1 MNFVKTLIF
10 SAALLSFSF
19 PNAFAQN
26 LEEKVRPDLACRYID
41 LKMKEEPF
49 KSGLTGVLAVTLD
62 GDTLI
67 SRNSLGKMI
76 PASNTKLISTGLAIH
91 GLGAGYRFTTRIGY
105 TGHISDGT
113 LHGDLYIIGGG
124 DPTLASGDKM
134 APERDSLFS
143 MWKMALTRKG
153 IRRINGRII
162 GDGRFF
168 DGPIE
173 NDNWSYNDLGTDY
186 GAGCN
191 GLCFNRNIQTY
202 RALPTSIGSP
212 ASVSVT
218 YPQMPWM
225 EFRNRSVTSAAGSGD
240 NLYLFT
246 TDLSTTAE
254 MRGSLAIDK
263 GERKESCSNKYG
275 ALTCAWQF
283 AEYLKVNDIHAERVA
298 DIDNAGRIRTAPSWR
313 KPSQKGL
320 VVEGL
325 APAQEKITVIGKFL
339 SPTIK
344 EIAAVTN
351 DRSDNFYA
359 ETLIRILAKERTG
372 SASYDSCRVVIKR
385 ELDSLGVD
393 SGYGIQMVDG
403 SGLAR
408 HNYIAPDFFCRFL
421 RAMSMSPAGKSYF
434 NTLAGPGTG
443 TMRYSMKNQAG
454 DLRQRIKMKSG
465 SMNGVVCFSGYILP
479 TAKNR
484 AEPSEGSFLPK
495 NTIVFSIMTNNMP
508 ENESAVRRFID
519 RLLVILAE
527 QCDAK

>member
-1 MNFVKTLIF
+1 M
-10 SAALLSFSF
+10 
-19 PNAFAQN
+19 
-26 LEEKVRPDLACRYID
+26 
-41 LKMKEEPF
+41 
-49 KSGLTGVLAVTLD
+49 
-62 GDTLI
+62 
-67 SRNSLGKMI
+67 
-76 PASNTKLISTGLAIH
+76 
-91 GLGAGYRFTTRIGY
+91 
-105 TGHISDGT
+105 
-113 LHGDLYIIGGG
+113 
-124 DPTLASGDKM
+124 
-134 APERDSLFS
+134 
-143 MWKMALTRKG
+143 
-153 IRRINGRII
+153 
-162 GDGRFF
+162 
-168 DGPIE
+168 
-173 NDNWSYNDLGTDY
+173 
-186 GAGCN
+186 
-191 GLCFNRNIQTY
+191 
-202 RALPTSIGSP
+202 
-212 ASVSVT
+212 
-218 YPQMPWM
+218 
-225 EFRNRSVTSAAGSGD
+225 
-240 NLYLFT
+240 
-246 TDLSTTAE
+246 
-254 MRGSLAIDK
+254 
-263 GERKESCSNKYG
+263 
-275 ALTCAWQF
+275 
-283 AEYLKVNDIHAERVA
+283 A

-359 ETLIRILAKERTG
+359 EALIRILSKERTG

-421 RAMSMSPAGKSYF
+421 RAMSMSPAGKAYF

-443 TMRYSMKNQAG
+443 TMRYSMRNQAG

-484 AEPSEGSFLPK
+484 AEPAEGSFLPK

-527 QCDAK
+527 Q